1 VVVCIILGYHT
12 RFAGNEGN
20 EGKDNFT
27 VTQTTTVNSI
37 SCSSNAEA
45 TAIASA
51 KSAHVN
57 AFAEA
62 HKKACS
68 ETKDPKWNGSLVSV
82 WEKGAAYAVAKVST
96 LDTVL
101 LSCFYHAA
109 YYKSYLQRH
118 PACLSVD
125 GDIFINHSLQS
136 RL

>member
-1 VVVCIILGYHT
+1 VVVCIFLGYHT

-20 EGKDNFT
+20 EGKDNYT

-45 TAIASA
+45 TAVASA

-68 ETKDPKWNGSLVSV
+68 EKNDPKWNGSLVSV

-96 LDTVL
+96 LDIVFTAFIML
-101 LSCFYHAA
+101 LTNLTETPSLPLCGWCFH
-109 YYKSYLQRH
+109 
-118 PACLSVD
+118 
-125 GDIFINHSLQS
+125 
-136 RL
+136 